1 MVKAKQLLAKG
12 KKYWKKQASSL
23 LLFVVST
30 AAGAAS
36 PFLIKDF
43 IDRITEGSGPLLG
56 LAVLILVV
64 GSVSSFTGF
73 LGNYFFQIL
82 AMEGIKDLQV
92 EMYTKIQKSPIPSI
106 LEGKTGDVMSRITSD
121 TQIVGQI
128 ISIGLPML
136 LLNVARFSIV
146 IIVLVL
152 LDFRLALLT
161 FASIPAYFLVF
172 RTYNMKLRDSTQK
185 ERKAFGTL
193 VESLR
198 EKLQGLITI
207 KLYNAQDTYGKQFQT
222 DAESWFGFIKKR
234 MLHNTLSVNLIGYIT
249 RIMPLLVL
257 LVGGYQVIAGA
268 VTLGTL
274 IGFWQYM
281 GGLYEPIQNL
291 AEWNNGLQQA
301 VSTGERILYI
311 LDREEEKGG
320 DNALTREPDMAVSLK
335 DVSFSYGDNK
345 ALKDITCD
353 IDHGSITAIVGRS
366 GAGKSTLINLLM
378 GFYEPDTGTILIGGT
393 PLREIELSSLRNVIS
408 YVKQKDFIFN
418 ASITENITLNREF
431 SPDEIHE
438 AAQCC
443 LVEDFVGA
451 LPHDYET
458 QIGEKGFD
466 LSDGQKQRIALARAY
481 IRGPRMFILDEATSA
496 IDSENEAQILKNI
509 RQRMEGT
516 IIVVSHRL
524 STIRIADKILV
535 IENGQLVAQGDH
547 ETLSR
552 ESNEY
557 GQLFKEQLI
566 G

>member
-1 MVKAKQLLAKG
+1 MVKATQLLAKG

-43 IDRITEGSGPLLG
+43 IDRITEGSGPLLA

-73 LGNYFFQIL
+73 LGNYFFQVL

-152 LDFRLALLT
+152 LDVRLALLT

-185 ERKAFGTL
+185 ERIAFGTL

-207 KLYNAQDTYGKQFQT
+207 KLYNAQDTYEKQFQT

-301 VSTGERILYI
+301 VSTGERVLDI
-311 LDREEEKGG
+311 LDKEEEKGG
-320 DNALTREPDMAVSLK
+320 DNPLTRDTDMAVSLK

-345 ALKDITCD
+345 ALKNITCD

-418 ASITENITLNREF
+418 ASITENITLNRGF

-451 LPHDYET
+451 LPQNYET

>member
-12 KKYWKKQASSL
+12 KKYWKKQASTL
-23 LLFVVST
+23 LLFIFST

-64 GSVSSFTGF
+64 GSVSSITGF
-73 LGNYFFQIL
+73 LGNYFFQVL

-106 LEGKTGDVMSRITSD
+106 LEGKTGDIMSRITSD

-161 FASIPAYFLVF
+161 FTSIPAYFLVF

-185 ERKAFGTL
+185 ERIAFGNL

-207 KLYNAQDTYGKQFQT
+207 KLYNAQDTYEKQFQT
-222 DAESWFGFIKKR
+222 DAESWFGYIKKR

-301 VSTGERILYI
+301 VSTGERILDI

-320 DNALTREPDMAVSLK
+320 DNPLTRESNMTVSLK
-335 DVSFSYGDNK
+335 NVSFSYGDNK
-345 ALKDITCD
+345 ALKNITCD
-353 IDHGSITAIVGRS
+353 IDQGSITAIVGRS

-393 PLREIELSSLRNVIS
+393 PLREIELPSLRNVIS

-418 ASITENITLNREF
+418 ASITENITLNGEF
-431 SPDEIHE
+431 SPDEIRE
-438 AAQCC
+438 AARCC

-451 LPHDYET
+451 LPQTYET
-458 QIGEKGFD
+458 HIGEKGFD
-466 LSDGQKQRIALARAY
+466 LSDGQKQRIALARAC

>member
-1 MVKAKQLLAKG
+1 MVKPKQLLAKG
-12 KKYWKKQASSL
+12 KKYWKKQASTL

-43 IDRITEGSGPLLG
+43 IDRITEGTGPLLT

-64 GSVSSFTGF
+64 GSVSSITGF
-73 LGNYFFQIL
+73 LGNYFFQVL

-161 FASIPAYFLVF
+161 FTSIPAYFLVF

-185 ERKAFGTL
+185 ERIAFGNL

-207 KLYNAQDTYGKQFQT
+207 KLYNAQDTYEQQFQT
-222 DAESWFGFIKKR
+222 DAESWFGYIKKR

-301 VSTGERILYI
+301 VSTGERILDI

-320 DNALTREPDMAVSLK
+320 DNPLTRESDMTVSLK
-335 DVSFSYGDNK
+335 NVSFSYGDNK
-345 ALKDITCD
+345 ALKNITCD

-393 PLREIELSSLRNVIS
+393 PLREIKLSSLRNVIS

-431 SPDEIHE
+431 SPDEIRE
-438 AAQCC
+438 AARCC

-451 LPHDYET
+451 LPQTYET

-466 LSDGQKQRIALARAY
+466 LSDGQKQRIALARAC

>member
-12 KKYWKKQASSL
+12 KKYWKKQASTL
-23 LLFVVST
+23 LLFIFST

-64 GSVSSFTGF
+64 GSVSSITGF
-73 LGNYFFQIL
+73 LGNYFFQVL

-106 LEGKTGDVMSRITSD
+106 LEGKTGDIMSRITSD

-161 FASIPAYFLVF
+161 FTSIPAYFLVF

-185 ERKAFGTL
+185 ERIAFGNL

-207 KLYNAQDTYGKQFQT
+207 KLYNAQDTYEKQFQT
-222 DAESWFGFIKKR
+222 DAESWFGYIKKR

-301 VSTGERILYI
+301 VSTGERILDI

-320 DNALTREPDMAVSLK
+320 DNPLTRESNMTVSLK
-335 DVSFSYGDNK
+335 NVSFSYGDNK
-345 ALKDITCD
+345 ALKNITCD

-393 PLREIELSSLRNVIS
+393 PLREIELPSLRNVIS

-418 ASITENITLNREF
+418 ASITENITLNGEF
-431 SPDEIHE
+431 SPDEIRE
-438 AAQCC
+438 AARCC

-451 LPHDYET
+451 LPQTYET
-458 QIGEKGFD
+458 HIGEKGFD
-466 LSDGQKQRIALARAY
+466 LSDGQKQRIALARAC